1 MSRTPDSL
9 APSWLPRQRRRHVD
23 RALRK
28 LMRRET
34 CSVCGTPF
42 EPNTGTATGFDA
54 RGNAAVAGECC
65 VGKLTEIFGLGLN
78 LPLSTSTGATDEARI
93 ADIGRRSGVDCA
105 LQVNLSDSPWKDDD
119 RIWFEQNPMR
129 AHRMRLPFSG
139 EYDAEALDAPPG
151 HVLIVLVRQVEPG
164 SRIRPG
170 FYLDSDLLPVPDDE
184 AAAHALFEVVT
195 GAEVMPPD
203 VEALDALIRKYSVH
217 GGRSDA

>member
-1 MSRTPDSL
+1 MSRL
-9 APSWLPRQRRRHVD
+9 AGEAYRDPRQLFIGPSGCRGNDAAVD

-28 LMRRET
+28 PMRRET

-42 EPNTGTATGFDA
+42 EPNTSTAAGFDA

-119 RIWFEQNPMR
+119 RIWFEQNPTR
-129 AHRMRLPFSG
+129 THRMRMPFPG
-139 EYDAEALDAPPG
+139 EYDAEARDAPPG
-151 HVLIVLVRQVEPG
+151 HVLLVLVRQVEPG

-170 FYLDSDLLPVPDDE
+170 VYLDNDLLPVPDDE
-184 AAAHALFEVVT
+184 AVACAVRGGD
-195 GAEVMPPD
+195 GAGMPPD
-203 VEALDALIRKYSVH
+203 V
-217 GGRSDA
+217 GPWMP

>member
-1 MSRTPDSL
+1 MTRASYSL

-42 EPNTGTATGFDA
+42 EPNTSTAAGFDA

-119 RIWFEQNPMR
+119 RIWFEQNPTR
-129 AHRMRLPFSG
+129 THRMRMPFSG

-151 HVLIVLVRQVEPG
+151 RQVEPG
-164 SRIRPG
+164 SRIRPR
-170 FYLDSDLLPVPDDE
+170 FYLGNDLLPVPDDE
-184 AAAHALFEVVT
+184 AAAHALFEVAMQREAV
-195 GAEVMPPD
+195 PPD
-203 VEALDALIRKYSVH
+203 RQALCALIEKYSVH
-217 GGRSDA
+217 GSQSDA